1 MHHLLRS
8 SWRSPFHLRFWVWGM
23 GFGVTGIFGGV
34 LGSEIGLFPFS
45 AASRALVER
54 DRAVWEGGKGGEGR
68 AG

>member
-1 MHHLLRS
+1 
-8 SWRSPFHLRFWVWGM
+8 M